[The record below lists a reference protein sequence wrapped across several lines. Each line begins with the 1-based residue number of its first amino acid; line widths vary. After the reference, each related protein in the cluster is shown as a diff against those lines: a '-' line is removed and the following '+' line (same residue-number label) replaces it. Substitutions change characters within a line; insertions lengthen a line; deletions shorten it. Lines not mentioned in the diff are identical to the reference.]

1 MFKKLFFSVLLFI
14 SLNSFAQ
21 QCQLSGVN
29 FSDLNAEQT
38 NALVSVGAMCPSGDD
53 SAALPGFNDEKMTSL
68 CTEKWSKRGVLD
80 EGMFNYCK
88 NRKTD
93 SYGDLKYLLSQSSDI
108 PGMNNILQ
116 YGINQWFESD
126 GWDMVLYEVN
136 QQKEGYLD
144 VEYFMS
150 NGGSED
156 ALQSCKDQWLTFN
169 EPQWRMVIYCLE
181 K

>member
-1 MFKKLFFSVLLFI
+1 MFKKLFFILLFCI

-21 QCQLSGVN
+21 ECQLSGVT
-29 FSDLNAEQT
+29 FGDLNSEQT
-38 NALVSVGAMCPSGDD
+38 NALISVGAICPTGNESP
-53 SAALPGFNDEKMTSL
+53 SLPDFNNAKMTSL

-80 EGMFNYCK
+80 EGMFNYCM

-93 SYGDLKYLLSQSSDI
+93 SYGDLNYLLSQSSDI
-108 PGMNNILQ
+108 PGLNNILQ
-116 YGINQWFESD
+116 YGINEWFDSD
-126 GWDMVLYEVN
+126 GWDMVLFEVN
-136 QQKEGYLD
+136 KQKEGYLD

-156 ALQSCKDQWLTFN
+156 LLQKCKNEWLTN
-169 EPQWRMVIYCLE
+169 KEPNWRMVLYCLE

>member
-1 MFKKLFFSVLLFI
+1 MFKKLFFIVLFFT

-21 QCQLSGVN
+21 ECQLSGVT
-29 FSDLNAEQT
+29 FGDLNAEQT
-38 NALVSVGAMCPSGDD
+38 NALISVGAACPTGNE
-53 SAALPGFNDEKMTSL
+53 SASLPDFNNEKMTSL

-80 EGMFNYCK
+80 NNMFNYCM

-93 SYGDLKYLLSQSSDI
+93 SYGDLNYLLSQSSDI
-108 PGMNNILQ
+108 PGLNNILQ
-116 YGINQWFESD
+116 YGINEWFESD

-144 VEYFMS
+144 VEYLMA
-150 NGGSED
+150 NGGSEQQ
-156 ALQSCKDQWLTFN
+156 LQSCKDQWLTYN
-169 EPQWRMVIYCLE
+169 EPNWRMVLYCLE